1 MQSIFFAYKKA
12 SLDAPLLLSVG
23 GVKGGGLG
31 EDMRS
36 NRNALHPPP
45 ELETETFRIPYK
57 QRKTITKSLSFFRR
71 KEYNINL

>member
-45 ELETETFRIPYK
+45 RAG
-57 QRKTITKSLSFFRR
+57 
-71 KEYNINL
+71 N

>member
-31 EDMRS
+31 EGMRA
-36 NRNALHPPP
+36 NRNALYPPSG
-45 ELETETFRIPYK
+45 LEV
-57 QRKTITKSLSFFRR
+57 QASLSN
-71 KEYNINL
+71 K